1 MPSLSMKYTE
11 QEKYSVDMNVVTEK
25 KSSITSIRGMLI
37 DDNQG

>member
-11 QEKYSVDMNVVTEK
+11 QEKYSGDMNVVTEK
-25 KSSITSIRGMLI
+25 KSLITYIRGMLI